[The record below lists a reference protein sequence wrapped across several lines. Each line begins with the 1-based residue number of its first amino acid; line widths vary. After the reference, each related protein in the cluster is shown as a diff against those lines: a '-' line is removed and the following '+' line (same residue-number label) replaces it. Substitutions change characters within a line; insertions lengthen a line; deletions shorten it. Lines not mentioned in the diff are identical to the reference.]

1 MENIIT
7 LLNHYDKVI
16 HELQRNIDRLECWNF
31 KKQEEIKAL
40 KNELFEK
47 DIEKIKNQ
55 YAFESTIVDLA
66 NGKEFLHTNYVHTF
80 AELINK
86 YGYNRVVAYLT
97 ELAHAHTPQE
107 EPVNAEPDDDLPFE
121 IDTN

>member
-1 MENIIT
+1 MENIKT

-16 HELQRNIDRLECWNF
+16 HELQKNIDRLECLNF

-55 YAFESTIVDLA
+55 YTFESTIFA
-66 NGKEFLHTNYVHTF
+66 MAHGKEFLNTHYVHTF

-86 YGYNRVVAYLT
+86 YGYDLVVEKLT

-121 IDTN
+121 IDTD

>member
-1 MENIIT
+1 MENIKT

-16 HELQRNIDRLECWNF
+16 HELQRNIDRLECLNF

-47 DIEKIKNQ
+47 DIEKIKNR

-66 NGKEFLHTNYVHTF
+66 NGKDFLHTNYVHTF

-86 YGYNRVVAYLT
+86 YGYDQVVAYLT

-121 IDTN
+121 IDTD

>member
-1 MENIIT
+1 MLYLIKGRAGSGKTRLLRQKIQET
-7 LLNHYDKVI
+7 LNDK
-16 HELQRNIDRLECWNF
+16 
-31 KKQEEIKAL
+31 IKAL

-47 DIEKIKNQ
+47 DIEKIKNR

-66 NGKEFLHTNYVHTF
+66 NGKDFLHTNYVHTF

-86 YGYNRVVAYLT
+86 YGYDLVMEKLT

-107 EPVNAEPDDDLPFE
+107 EPVGSEIDDDLPFE
-121 IDTN
+121 IDTD

>member
-1 MENIIT
+1 MENIET
-7 LLNHYDKVI
+7 LLNRYDKVI
-16 HELQRNIDRLECWNF
+16 YELQKNIDRLECLNF
-31 KKQEEIKAL
+31 KKQEEVEKL
-40 KNELFEK
+40 KNELLEK

-55 YAFESTIVDLA
+55 FTFESTIVDLA

-86 YGYNRVVAYLT
+86 YGYDQVVEKLT

-107 EPVNAEPDDDLPFE
+107 EPVGAELDDDLPFE

>member
-1 MENIIT
+1 MENIKT

-16 HELQRNIDRLECWNF
+16 HELQRNIDRLECLNF

-55 YAFESTIVDLA
+55 YTFESTIVDLA

-86 YGYNRVVAYLT
+86 YGYYQVVKKLT
-97 ELAHAHTPQE
+97 ELAYANIPSDK
-107 EPVNAEPDDDLPFE
+107 PVPIESDDDLPFE

>member
-1 MENIIT
+1 MENIKT

-16 HELQRNIDRLECWNF
+16 HELQRNIDQLECLNF
-31 KKQEEIKAL
+31 KKEEEIKAL

-47 DIEKIKNQ
+47 DIEKIKNR
-55 YAFESTIVDLA
+55 YAFESTIVDMA

-86 YGYNRVVAYLT
+86 YGYDLVMEKLT

-107 EPVNAEPDDDLPFE
+107 EPVGSEIDDDLPFE
-121 IDTN
+121 IDTD